1 MKALVESLGVQDLVK
16 FAGMIDPAD
25 VPKYY
30 QLADIF
36 TSASTSE
43 TQGLTYIE
51 ALLSGTPL
59 LCRYDTCLEGVLYPG
74 VNGYAYTEFDEFRQ
88 HLTTLL
94 NNRQNLSN
102 MGVKARQLA
111 IEDFSAEKFAE
122 KISLIYRQAIKLNI
136 MTQQL
141 NPHTSQLSKVVD
153 TIKVWV

>member
-1 MKALVESLGVQDLVK
+1 
-16 FAGMIDPAD
+16 
-25 VPKYY
+25 
-30 QLADIF
+30 
-36 TSASTSE
+36 
-43 TQGLTYIE
+43 
-51 ALLSGTPL
+51 
-59 LCRYDTCLEGVLYPG
+59 
-74 VNGYAYTEFDEFRQ
+74 
-88 HLTTLL
+88 
-94 NNRQNLSN
+94 

>member
-1 MKALVESLGVQDLVK
+1 M
-16 FAGMIDPAD
+16 
-25 VPKYY
+25 
-30 QLADIF
+30 
-36 TSASTSE
+36 
-43 TQGLTYIE
+43 
-51 ALLSGTPL
+51 
-59 LCRYDTCLEGVLYPG
+59 
-74 VNGYAYTEFDEFRQ
+74 
-88 HLTTLL
+88 TTLL